1 MSDEPAL
8 QQAVHCRSN
17 GSCLCWCVCVCVC
30 MRDWRIN
37 DRELISHLAHMC
49 MACIWSQNLIADS
62 YLGFIRRG
70 FGTLETQ

>member
-1 MSDEPAL
+1 MSL
-8 QQAVHCRSN
+8 HCN
-17 GSCLCWCVCVCVC
+17 KLCIAAPTGHACAGVCVC

-49 MACIWSQNLIADS
+49 MACIWSQNLVADS